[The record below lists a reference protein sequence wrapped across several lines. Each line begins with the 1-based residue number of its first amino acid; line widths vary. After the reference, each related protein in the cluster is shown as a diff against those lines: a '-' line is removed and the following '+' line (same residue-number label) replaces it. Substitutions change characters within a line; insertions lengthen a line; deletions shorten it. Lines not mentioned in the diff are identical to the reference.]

1 MEDEVARII
10 RESVITEMDTLG
22 NYAAG
27 VSSFVYILRYAG
39 VDLRRITGLSHIRR
53 REILSVDGT
62 RITYRRIG
70 PEGIRILYSGI
81 DSFSKT
87 QMILKIS
94 RRLVSQAKGK
104 RGLIIHS
111 KPY

>member
-1 MEDEVARII
+1 MEDEVTRMI
-10 RESVITEMDTLG
+10 RESFLPEMDTLG
-22 NYAAG
+22 NYSAG
-27 VSSFVYILRYAG
+27 VSGFVYILGCAG
-39 VDLRRITGLSHIRR
+39 VDLRRIIVISPLRR
-53 REILSVDGT
+53 REILRVDED

-70 PEGIRILYSGI
+70 PEGIRILYSDI
-81 DSFSKT
+81 DSFSKP